1 MTAGG
6 MMAPLVPPGSPSRS
20 SQPARLVIRR
30 SGRFRALSR
39 KLPTVKLPAS
49 PGSDHGRNQVRVG
62 NDEPGSTPGAT
73 AEAPEP
79 ATGPLD
85 RVRTVPRGWAA
96 AELLAVLLLGLLVLV
111 VHDVGY
117 LLRHPFWTDESWV
130 AVTTRFPLS
139 QLPATTSSTP
149 IGWSA
154 LLRVVTVGRAQ
165 TGRLLPLGF
174 AGASVMIAYWLARRI
189 GWPGRGAAV
198 TAGLLAGIGVLLAPA
213 MLVRNDLKQY
223 TADACLALLTLALTS
238 ELEREWSRWRL
249 AGLSVAVW
257 GGMLLSHTAAFV
269 GVAAFGAVCVV
280 QLARRAWRRLAEA
293 VVAGAGTAILMLGVY
308 EAFDARAVVPGLT
321 AYWAGYYLPVTHGL
335 QASTTFVISRFSA
348 VHAFFGL
355 GPVWLGVPLFIAGLV
370 TIFRLGRPATAIAV
384 AVLWPEMLALSA
396 LKKYPFLD
404 ERTSTFLFAIT
415 VVVAAI
421 GVAGLGSLVRPWLKG
436 GVAAIVAVAA
446 AVAFTV
452 AAQPY
457 VRSHSIP
464 HEDVRDQARYVAA
477 HAAPGDVI
485 LVNLSSNWGFAYY
498 WPLGAPGRRAD
509 PAVLQ
514 GYEAYFPGQPRI
526 IVARDR
532 DPAGVSAALT
542 LALARARQH
551 ACSRI
556 WLVRSHL
563 SGAERAAWTAALRQQ
578 GLVSTRARA
587 PGLLVLR
594 PGRGS
599 AGGSARCPG
608 GGAAPGR

>member
-1 MTAGG
+1 VTRRW
-6 MMAPLVPPGSPSRS
+6 PS
-20 SQPARLVIRR
+20 L
-30 SGRFRALSR
+30 
-39 KLPTVKLPAS
+39 
-49 PGSDHGRNQVRVG
+49 
-62 NDEPGSTPGAT
+62 
-73 AEAPEP
+73 
-79 ATGPLD
+79 
-85 RVRTVPRGWAA
+85 
-96 AELLAVLLLGLLVLV
+96 ELLAVLLLGLLVLV

-154 LLRVVTVGRAQ
+154 LLRVVTLGRTQ
-165 TGRLLPLGF
+165 TGRLLPLAF
-174 AGASVMIAYWLARRI
+174 AGVSVMIAYWFARRL
-189 GWPGRGAAV
+189 GWPGRAASV
-198 TAGLLAGIGVLLAPA
+198 TAGLLAGIGVLLVPA
-213 MLVRNDLKQY
+213 MLVRNDLKEY
-223 TADACLALLTLALTS
+223 TADACLALLALALTS
-238 ELEREWSRWRL
+238 QLEREWSRWRL

-257 GGMLLSHTAAFV
+257 GGMLLSHTVAFV
-269 GVAAFGAVCVV
+269 GVAAFGAVCAV

-293 VVAGAGTAILMLGVY
+293 VVAGAGTAVLMLGVY

-335 QASTTFVISRFSA
+335 QASSTFVISRFDA
-348 VHAFFGL
+348 VHVFFGL

-384 AVLWPEMLALSA
+384 IALWPEMLAVSA

-436 GVAAIVAVAA
+436 GVAAMLAATAV
-446 AVAFTV
+446 VAFTV

-464 HEDVRDQARYVAA
+464 HDYVREQAHYVAV
-477 HAAPGDVI
+477 HAVSGDVI

-498 WPLGAPGRRAD
+498 WRTGAPARRAD
-509 PAVLQ
+509 PEDLQ

-526 IVARDR
+526 IVARGR

-542 LALARARQH
+542 LAVARARQH

-556 WLVRSHL
+556 WLIRSHV
-563 SGAERAAWTAALRQQ
+563 SAAEQAAWTAALRQQ
-578 GLVSTRARA
+578 GLVSRRGGTS
-587 PGLLVLR
+587 GLAVVQ
-594 PGRGS
+594 PSRGS
-599 AGGSARCPG
+599 AGGPARCPG
-608 GGAAPGR
+608 GGPAPGR